1 MLPETLRGRIH
12 SAGNVAGM
20 GAKLALM
27 FPERF
32 ADARRLARRL
42 QHVKLGGRAD
52 FQERFACHLGFSDS

>member
-1 MLPETLRGRIH
+1 
-12 SAGNVAGM
+12 
-20 GAKLALM
+20 M